1 MNKYKIRIQGIGTK
15 PAIIE
20 VEGEPVHYP
29 KIDYIKLFV
38 HQMPEITFSLNGEVH
53 IWHNHNRDWHVS
65 EEETGLMI
73 TYGKTKSGAIRHA
86 YKVIQN
92 YSKDKLLEF
101 IKNNLV
107 RLQDE
112 KNNKRR

>member
-1 MNKYKIRIQGIGTK
+1 MNKYKIRIGGIGIK

-38 HQMPEITFSLNGEVH
+38 HQMPEITSLNRDVH
-53 IWHNHNRDWHVS
+53 IGHNHNRNRHVS
-65 EEETGLMI
+65 EEETGLRI

-92 YSKDKLLEF
+92 YSKDKLLET